1 MAVPVIMPRQGQSVE
16 SCIIAAWHKKKGDLV
31 KKGDIL
37 FTYET
42 DKATFDEETPADGT
56 LLEVFFEE
64 GDDVPVLT
72 NVCVIGETGEDISG
86 FRPSGIKDI
95 TAETAVEAEK
105 DAGMAAGMA
114 GTEAKEGARPAEDA
128 AAAPMARLK
137 EGEPAAAAGI
147 SPRARNLA
155 EKLGVDYGGT
165 QGSGPRGRII
175 EKDIRRLSEEGR
187 IITKAAYGQP
197 GASSAVTGSGLGGRI
212 TTADAERAA
221 QMKDSLA
228 AEATAAET
236 TRQAAADTV
245 QQAARAEAAQQT
257 AVAEYEDIKLT
268 NIRKVI
274 ARTMHQSLSTMA
286 QLTMNTSF
294 DATAILELRKKIKAL
309 GKDMGLSNI
318 TLNDM
323 SLYAVSRVLPDF
335 RELNANFTEE
345 TLRVFKNVNLGVAV
359 DTDRGLMVPTIFNAN
374 RKSLNEISAEARNLA
389 EQCRNR
395 TIKPDDLTGGTFT
408 VTNLGALGIES
419 FTPIINP
426 PQTGILGVSGIVQ
439 RIKDTGEGIRSY
451 PAMGLSLTIDHRVVD
466 GAPAARFLNALARSL
481 ENFDLFLAL

>member
-1 MAVPVIMPRQGQSVE
+1 
-16 SCIIAAWHKKKGDLV
+16 
-31 KKGDIL
+31 
-37 FTYET
+37 
-42 DKATFDEETPADGT
+42 
-56 LLEVFFEE
+56 
-64 GDDVPVLT
+64 
-72 NVCVIGETGEDISG
+72 
-86 FRPSGIKDI
+86 
-95 TAETAVEAEK
+95 
-105 DAGMAAGMA
+105 
-114 GTEAKEGARPAEDA
+114 
-128 AAAPMARLK
+128 
-137 EGEPAAAAGI
+137 
-147 SPRARNLA
+147 
-155 EKLGVDYGGT
+155 
-165 QGSGPRGRII
+165 
-175 EKDIRRLSEEGR
+175 
-187 IITKAAYGQP
+187 
-197 GASSAVTGSGLGGRI
+197 
-212 TTADAERAA
+212 
-221 QMKDSLA
+221 
-228 AEATAAET
+228 
-236 TRQAAADTV
+236 
-245 QQAARAEAAQQT
+245 
-257 AVAEYEDIKLT
+257 
-268 NIRKVI
+268 
-274 ARTMHQSLSTMA
+274 
-286 QLTMNTSF
+286 MNTSF